1 MHTYVLFHL
10 DVGHRIGGTAKC
22 LGNGSMVISL
32 LFFALTLGV
41 ISLTY
46 FTVSLQARIAD
57 ISMALEP
64 GKTHSLL
71 EPIPKTPVAGKQICT
86 YALVCC
92 ILNQSGF
99 FLR

>member
-1 MHTYVLFHL
+1 MTLCFFIVVIPCLKSSVFFHL
-10 DVGHRIGGTAKC
+10 DVGHRIGGTTKC

-71 EPIPKTPVAGKQICT
+71 DPIPKTSIAV
-86 YALVCC
+86 V
-92 ILNQSGF
+92 
-99 FLR
+99 